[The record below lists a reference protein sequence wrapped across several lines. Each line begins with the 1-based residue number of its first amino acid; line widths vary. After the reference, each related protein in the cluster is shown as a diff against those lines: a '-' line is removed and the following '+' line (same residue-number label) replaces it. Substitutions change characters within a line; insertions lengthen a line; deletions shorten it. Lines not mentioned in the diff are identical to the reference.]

1 MKFSKK
7 IAISTSLSFLLSSSL
22 FAIEFNIESGTLENA
37 IKAISKTSN
46 MTYMVDAR
54 ILAGKKVPSIGN
66 VEGVENALKEVLK
79 GTNLEAVIK
88 DNTIVIKE
96 KTVSVSGGGTQL
108 EDVSVAENYST
119 ASKSYTIKETSSS
132 AKLDLSLKE
141 TPQSITV
148 MTQKQ
153 IQEQN
158 LQDLNDVMIQT
169 PGVTLTQFGQFG
181 AGYTSYY
188 ARGTTITNFQR
199 DGLPSSEINIGR
211 FNGFVGL
218 EDTAIYERV
227 EVIRGST
234 GLTNGAGN
242 PSASINYV
250 RKKPTKDF
258 QGDAKVSY
266 GSWDT
271 YKGQIDLSGGLNEDD
286 SIRGRLVA
294 SYGEGGSQQDRYNKE
309 NSLLYGALDFN
320 LSDNTLLTTSLTYQK
335 TNVDNASPHGFKT
348 ITNDTPAQKQI
359 TFGRHDNAA
368 ADFTYTDLERL
379 NVSLG
384 IEHYFDN
391 DWKAVANY
399 SYSKT
404 ESERLYAIAGS
415 SSFSYATGKMG
426 GQMGYV
432 ERNPDTH
439 SVDLYANGD
448 FEAFGRTHKLSFGV
462 NGHQSKTDDPAEVR
476 KAFSVDIAG
485 WNGHIANPPVL
496 TPATSRYVF
505 DEKQIGAFAALNLE
519 LSDPLHLIL
528 GSRVSSFERETG
540 TQTQKYNGEF
550 TPYLGL
556 VYDINEN
563 FATYASYTSIFN
575 PTSTNKDVNGN
586 YLDPEEGNTTEFGI
600 NSEFYDGKLN
610 ASIAYFIT
618 KQDNL
623 AVKTDPVQLTPEGG
637 DAYESV
643 DGAKVKGW
651 DLTIGGEILP
661 NWDITGGYTY
671 TDAKDQN
678 GKRLNSASVPKQTLK
693 FFTTYKYNKFT
704 LGGGVNWQSEI
715 YSATTSD
722 KQDSYTVVNAMAK
735 YDIKK
740 DFSVILNANNIFDE
754 EYLLNTG
761 GTQAWGAERNYTLS
775 LNYKF

>member
-1 MKFSKK
+1 MK
-7 IAISTSLSFLLSSSL
+7 
-22 FAIEFNIESGTLENA
+22 
-37 IKAISKTSN
+37 IKMA
-46 MTYMVDAR
+46 
-54 ILAGKKVPSIGN
+54 
-66 VEGVENALKEVLK
+66 
-79 GTNLEAVIK
+79 
-88 DNTIVIKE
+88 
-96 KTVSVSGGGTQL
+96 KTVATALLVCSAGVTLSNANEAKLDEITVSETNQ
-108 EDVSVAENYST
+108 T
-119 ASKSYTIKETSSS
+119 TTYTIKETSSA
-132 AKLDLSLKE
+132 AKLDMSLKE

-158 LQDLNDVMIQT
+158 LQDLNDVLTQT

-188 ARGTTITNFQR
+188 ARGTSITNFQR
-199 DGLPSSEINIGR
+199 DGMPSSEINIGR

-218 EDTAIYERV
+218 EDTAIYDRIEI
-227 EVIRGST
+227 IRGST

-250 RKKPTKDF
+250 RKKPTKEF

-271 YKGQIDLSGGLNEDD
+271 YKGTIDISGGLNSND

-309 NSLLYGALDFN
+309 NSLIYGALDFN

-335 TNVDNASPHGFKT
+335 TNVDNASPHGFSSV
-348 ITNDTPAQKQI
+348 TNDNPPQKQT

-368 ADFTYTDLERL
+368 ADFTYTDIERL

-384 IEHYFDN
+384 LEHYFSN
-391 DWKAVANY
+391 DWKAVGGY

-404 ESERLYAIAGS
+404 NTERLYAVAGS
-415 SSFSYATGKMG
+415 SSFSYTTGKMG

-432 ERNPDTH
+432 ERTPETH
-439 SVDLYANGD
+439 SIDLYANGD
-448 FEAFGRTHKLSFGV
+448 FNLFGRTHKLSFGL

-476 KAFSVDIAG
+476 TPFTVDING
-485 WNGHIANPPVL
+485 WNGHVANKPIMP
-496 TPATSRYVF
+496 TTKNRYVF

-528 GSRVSSFERETG
+528 GGRLSNFERVINKG
-540 TQTQKYNGEF
+540 TATEQTQKYNAEF

-575 PTSTNKDVNGN
+575 PTSTAKDANGK
-586 YLDPEEGNTTEFGI
+586 YLDPEEGNTVEFGL

-610 ASIAYFIT
+610 TSIAYFIT

-623 AVKTDPVQLTPEGG
+623 AVKICDTCGVEGG
-637 DAYESV
+637 AAYEST
-643 DGAKVKGW
+643 DDAKIKGW
-651 DLTIGGEILP
+651 DLTVSGELLP
-661 NWDITGGYTY
+661 NWNISGGYTY
-671 TDAKDQN
+671 TDAKDKN
-678 GKRLNSASVPKQTLK
+678 KDRLRTGEVPKQTLK
-693 FFTTYKYNKFT
+693 FFTTYKYNKLT
-704 LGGGVNWQSEI
+704 VGGGVNWQSEI
-715 YSATTSD
+715 HSSTNNTSSLN
-722 KQDSYTVVNAMAK
+722 KQDSYTIVNAMAK

-740 DFSVILNANNIFDE
+740 DFSVILNANNLFDE

-761 GTQAWGAERNYTLS
+761 GSQAWGAERNYTLS

>member
-1 MKFSKK
+1 MKIKM
-7 IAISTSLSFLLSSSL
+7 AISVAAMLV
-22 FAIEFNIESGTLENA
+22 A
-37 IKAISKTSN
+37 
-46 MTYMVDAR
+46 
-54 ILAGKKVPSIGN
+54 
-66 VEGVENALKEVLK
+66 
-79 GTNLEAVIK
+79 
-88 DNTIVIKE
+88 
-96 KTVSVSGGGTQL
+96 GGGTLLSADQVKL
-108 EDVSVAENYST
+108 DEITVSETNQT
-119 ASKSYTIKETSSS
+119 TTYTIKETSSS

-158 LQDLNDVMIQT
+158 LQDLNDVMTQT
-169 PGVTLTQFGQFG
+169 PGVTLTQYGQFG

-188 ARGTTITNFQR
+188 ARGTSITNFQR
-199 DGLPSSEINIGR
+199 DGMPSSEINIGR

-218 EDTAIYERV
+218 EDTAIYDRIEI
-227 EVIRGST
+227 IRGST

-250 RKKPTKDF
+250 RKKPTKEF

-271 YKGQIDLSGGLNEDD
+271 YKGTIDISGGLNSSD

-309 NSLLYGALDFN
+309 NSLIYGALDFN

-335 TNVDNASPHGFKT
+335 TNVDNASPHGFSST
-348 ITNDTPAQKQI
+348 TNEGHSKATYYSKKQT

-368 ADFTYTDLERL
+368 ADFTYTDVERL
-379 NVSLG
+379 NLSLG
-384 IEHYFDN
+384 LEHYFSN
-391 DWKAVANY
+391 DWKAVAGY

-404 ESERLYAIAGS
+404 KTDRLYAIAGS
-415 SSFSYATGKMG
+415 SAFSYDGYTAYKNNGSIDYILNPGQMM

-439 SVDLYANGD
+439 SIDLYANGD
-448 FEAFGRTHKLSFGV
+448 FNLFGRTHKLSFGV
-462 NGHQSKTDDPAEVR
+462 NGHQSKSDDPAEVR
-476 KAFSVDIAG
+476 TPFIVDING
-485 WNGHIANPPVL
+485 WNGHIANRPTMP
-496 TPATSRYVF
+496 TTKNRYVF

-528 GSRVSSFERETG
+528 GGRLSNFERVINKG
-540 TQTQKYNGEF
+540 TATEQTQKYNAEF

-575 PTSTNKDVNGN
+575 PTSTAKDTSGN

-623 AVKTDPVQLTPEGG
+623 AVSDTPNLTPEGTT
-637 DAYESV
+637 AFKSE
-643 DGAKVKGW
+643 DGVEIKGW
-651 DLTIGGEILP
+651 DLTVSGELLP
-661 NWDITGGYTY
+661 NWNLSGGYTY
-671 TDAKDQN
+671 TDAKDKN
-678 GKRLNSASVPKQTLK
+678 KDRLRTGEVPKQTLK
-693 FFTTYKYNKFT
+693 FFTTYKYNQLT
-704 LGGGVNWQSEI
+704 LGGGINWQSEVHNANSTGI
-715 YSATTSD
+715 AKD
-722 KQDSYTVVNAMAK
+722 INKQKAYTLVNAMAK

-740 DFSVILNANNIFDE
+740 DFSVILNANNLFDE
-754 EYLLNTG
+754 DYLLNTG
-761 GTQAWGAERNYTLS
+761 GSQAWGAERNYTLS